1 MNEVHRSTEYKER
14 RNLGEEFLFFIF
26 KFLDKLNQSS
36 SGSVKMRK
44 KKTQKILKTLKISP
58 PNYRLYWK
66 ISWGKP
72 GLQLYQGCVHL

>member
-1 MNEVHRSTEYKER
+1 MNEVHRSTEHKER

-26 KFLDKLNQSS
+26 KFLDKLKFFWKCQSEE
-36 SGSVKMRK
+36 K
-44 KKTQKILKTLKISP
+44 KKTQKLLKTLKISP

-72 GLQLYQGCVHL
+72 GQ